1 MDKNGGVAI
10 LHLIIMNAL
19 DLTAG
24 KLNIREVTNTE
35 ATFKDSK
42 GRGGEMIAY
51 YVHDEKKENDVIVIP
66 DRECTIPVDK
76 ERMEAFISVDPV
88 FASWS
93 GDACGVVSADD
104 FGIVI
109 ATRDD
114 GGDVCVVNHEL
125 WRERMEH
132 YLGEP

>member
-1 MDKNGGVAI
+1 
-10 LHLIIMNAL
+10 
-19 DLTAG
+19 
-24 KLNIREVTNTE
+24 
-35 ATFKDSK
+35 
-42 GRGGEMIAY
+42 MIAY

-66 DRECTIPVDK
+66 DRECTISVDK
-76 ERMEAFISVDPV
+76 ARMEAFISVDPV

-93 GDACGVVSADD
+93 GDACRLVSPED
-104 FGIVI
+104 FGVVI

-132 YLGEP
+132 YLGAP